1 VLVLSAVVAY
11 FFFAGTSN
19 VLENENYWIVFSL
32 ATVVSY
38 FAREQRR
45 GSGGEAAARELA

>member
-1 VLVLSAVVAY
+1 MLSTVAAL

-32 ATVVSY
+32 VTVISGL
-38 FAREQRR
+38 ARKPHPGLEA
-45 GSGGEAAARELA
+45 GSAAPTRA